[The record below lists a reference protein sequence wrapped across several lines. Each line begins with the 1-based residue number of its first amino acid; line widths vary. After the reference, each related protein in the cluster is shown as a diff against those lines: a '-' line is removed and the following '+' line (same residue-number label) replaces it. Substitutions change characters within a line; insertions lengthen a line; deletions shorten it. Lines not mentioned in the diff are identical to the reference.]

1 MAKMLLERKLFF
13 SSVRRYEILPVAPWS
28 FGKWSAS
35 AMPALGINPFLNS
48 KHLLSHSKTLISSQ
62 FQTSTGQYVEGVYF
76 LILGAVV
83 KNEFSE
89 CWELKGKEI
98 IFSLNTS
105 QLIIQW
111 SWPLWRHG
119 ELEWLGSFWTIIALN
134 DMVYKCFFCFFFKIL
149 AFAVAFNN
157 GSALF
162 IFSCSLG

>member
-13 SSVRRYEILPVAPWS
+13 SSVRRYEILPVAPRS

-111 SWPLWRHG
+111 S
-119 ELEWLGSFWTIIALN
+119 
-134 DMVYKCFFCFFFKIL
+134 
-149 AFAVAFNN
+149 
-157 GSALF
+157 
-162 IFSCSLG
+162 